1 MELSNFGNN
10 EMAKKKLNSLSDL
23 DGFVFSTNEKEDF
36 SSYQEASG
44 NSVDKSD
51 QYLEAHFSNKGR
63 GGKTVTLI
71 KGFKGSDDELKSLAK
86 LLKTR
91 CGVGG
96 SSKDGEIIIQGNYR
110 NKIIEILQKEGF
122 RVKRVGG

>member
-1 MELSNFGNN
+1 
-10 EMAKKKLNSLSDL
+10 MAKKNLNSLSDL
-23 DGFVFSTNEKEDF
+23 GGFVFSTNEKEDF
-36 SSYQEASG
+36 SSYKEDSN
-44 NSVDKSD
+44 NSLGKSE

-71 KGFKGSDDELKSLAK
+71 KGFKGSDAEIKSLAK
-86 LLKTR
+86 LLKTK

-110 NKIIEILQKEGF
+110 DKIIEILQKEGF